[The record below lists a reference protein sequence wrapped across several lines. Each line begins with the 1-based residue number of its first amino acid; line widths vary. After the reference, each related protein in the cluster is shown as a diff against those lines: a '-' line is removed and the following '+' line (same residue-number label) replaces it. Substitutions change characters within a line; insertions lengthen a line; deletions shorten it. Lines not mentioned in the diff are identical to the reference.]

1 MIETTVRDIR
11 YALRTLRKNPAF
23 AIVTVG
29 TLALAIGA
37 NTAIFSVIDAV
48 ILRPLGYKDPSRLVP
63 LVDGT
68 TYSDF
73 LAWKSQNRVFSDMAA
88 YYRLGGRSRVTLTGS
103 GEPESVQGGF
113 VTSNFFPLL
122 GVPPLIG
129 RWFDSQEEARQERVI
144 VLAYSLWNR
153 RFGASPDVVGKT
165 LNKDGAN
172 CLVVGVMPPTFQFP
186 VREVEFWAP
195 ITTNR
200 YWGEIFKF
208 DPNYS
213 RYAYARW
220 DVIARLRPGVT
231 VDQARTEMATINDRL
246 EKAVPDRNRAPTIN
260 VSTLR
265 VSLSGNTQLA
275 LYVLFGAVS
284 FVLLI
289 ACSNVANLV
298 LARGAARGRE
308 MAMRTALGAGRSRLA
323 RQLFTESLVLA
334 LLSACIGVVFAEF
347 GIRAIVALGPP
358 DIPRLGEAG
367 LDPGVLSF
375 ALIVSI
381 LSAILFG
388 LFPALEASRPDPK
401 ESLRSVG
408 RGIASALGLTR
419 TRSLLIVVEFAMAV
433 ILLAGAGLLM
443 RSFLAVQAVDPGFR
457 PEHVITMRVTLP
469 ASTTA
474 TRRSNL
480 DDLTLERL
488 RAIPEVRAVGAIDSL
503 LNRQPGDFGLR
514 IVEGRPPEPR
524 QQWTPLDWTTIRGDY
539 FEAMGG
545 RLLAGRLFAGS
556 DTVNA
561 PLVVIVDETM
571 ARRYW
576 PGESPIGKR
585 FKGFDSRGHDD
596 DWLTVIGVVQDMR
609 RHGRER
615 SPAAHIF
622 QWYRQATDNST
633 PDLVVRTVGDPK
645 TLAST
650 LRDAVRS
657 LDESAILYGPVTLE
671 DQLSDQLS
679 PRRFQM
685 SLVSLFALVAL
696 VLACVGMYG
705 IMHYSVLQRT
715 HEIGVRMALGARAAD
730 LLRMV
735 IGRATLLASVG
746 LVIGLSGAW
755 WLTRMISSLL
765 YGVKPSDPLTLGAVS
780 ILIIAVAALASLIPA
795 WRATRMDPLSALRV
809 E

>member
-1 MIETTVRDIR
+1 
-11 YALRTLRKNPAF
+11 
-23 AIVTVG
+23 
-29 TLALAIGA
+29 
-37 NTAIFSVIDAV
+37 
-48 ILRPLGYKDPSRLVP
+48 
-63 LVDGT
+63 
-68 TYSDF
+68 
-73 LAWKSQNRVFSDMAA
+73 MAA
-88 YYRLGGRSRVTLTGS
+88 YYRLGGRSQVTLTGT

-113 VTSNFFPLL
+113 VTSNFFSLL

-129 RWFDSQEEARQERVI
+129 RWFDSQEEAQHERVI
-144 VLAYSLWNR
+144 VLAHSLWTR
-153 RFGASPDVVGKT
+153 RFGASPAAVGKT
-165 LNKDGAN
+165 LSMDGAN
-172 CLVVGVMPPTFQFP
+172 YLVVGIMPPTFQFP
-186 VREVEFWAP
+186 AREVEFWAP

-200 YWGEIFKF
+200 YWGETIKF

-213 RYAYARW
+213 RYAYAQW

-231 VDQARTEMATINDRL
+231 VDQARTEMHTINARL
-246 EKAVPDRNRAPTIN
+246 AQAVPDRNRAPSIN
-260 VSTLR
+260 VSPLR

-298 LARGAARGRE
+298 LARGAARSQE
-308 MAMRTALGAGRSRLA
+308 MAVRTALGAGRARLA
-323 RQLFTESLVLA
+323 RQVFTESLLLA
-334 LLSACIGVVFAEF
+334 LLSACLGVVLAEF
-347 GIRAIVALGPP
+347 GIRALIALGPP
-358 DIPRLGEAG
+358 DIPRLEEAG
-367 LDPGVLSF
+367 LDPRVLSF
-375 ALIVSI
+375 VLIVSI

-388 LFPALEASRPDPK
+388 LIPALKASRSDPH
-401 ESLRSVG
+401 ESLRSGG
-408 RGIASALGLTR
+408 RGVAGGQRLTR

-443 RSFLAVQAVDPGFR
+443 RSFVAVQAVDPGFR

-469 ASTTA
+469 ASTSA
-474 TRRSNL
+474 ARRSNL

-488 RAIPEVRAVGAIDSL
+488 RAIPEVQAVGAIDSL

-514 IVEGRPPEPR
+514 IVERHPPEPR
-524 QQWTPLDWTTIRGDY
+524 RQWTPLDWTTIRGDY

-556 DTVNA
+556 DSANA

-576 PGESPIGKR
+576 PGENPIGKR
-585 FKGFDSRGHDD
+585 FKGFDSRGHND

-615 SPAAHIF
+615 GPAAHIF
-622 QWYRQATDNST
+622 QWYKQATDNST

-645 TLAST
+645 ILAPT
-650 LRDAVRS
+650 LRNAVRS
-657 LDESAILYGPVTLE
+657 LDELAILYGPVTLE
-671 DQLSDQLS
+671 DRLSDQLS
-679 PRRFQM
+679 PRRFQT
-685 SLVSLFALVAL
+685 SLVSLFALAAL

-705 IMHYSVLQRT
+705 VMYYSVAQRT
-715 HEIGVRMALGARAAD
+715 HEIGIRMTLGAQPLD

-746 LVIGLSGAW
+746 LGVGLSGAW
-755 WLTRMISSLL
+755 WLTRLISSLL
-765 YGVKPSDPLTLGAVS
+765 YGVKPSDPLTLGTVS
-780 ILIIAVAALASLIPA
+780 VLIIAVAALASLIPA
-795 WRATRMDPLSALRV
+795 LRATKLDPLLALRIG
-809 E
+809 